1 MNLSQQ
7 IGSLLSIRPLME
19 QHIKQGKRP
28 GKHVLYTI
36 PETTSKLNP
45 EFNTTG
51 FIFVKPIPCVRLTKS
66 LV

>member
-1 MNLSQQ
+1 
-7 IGSLLSIRPLME
+7 ME

-45 EFNTTG
+45 EFNTT
-51 FIFVKPIPCVRLTKS
+51 FLSKPF